1 MLLGRPGL
9 CWLRRRGGAVYRFAL
24 GRAYRAL
31 NRKAAA
37 EAMFR
42 ACLARDPARSVVCP
56 LSPLGLVEMTRKRT
70 RESLGHIL
78 CEPCPACEGR
88 GYLKTVETVCY
99 EIFREV
105 QRSARQFEAQAFLVL
120 AAVPVIERLRD
131 DLSVGLAELE
141 EQLSRPVRLQPEPQ
155 YLQESFD
162 VVPI

>member
-1 MLLGRPGL
+1 MHDPQHREQITRLLER
-9 CWLRRRGGAVYRFAL
+9 
-24 GRAYRAL
+24 
-31 NRKAAA
+31 
-37 EAMFR
+37 
-42 ACLARDPARSVVCP
+42 CLARDPARSVVCP